1 MAGEATPFASSGTC
15 HPFAPF
21 RSRRRVARRNRTGMR
36 SSRIRARIL
45 HRPGD
50 DRCIHSE
57 ERNNLL
63 GEPGAFRMRSAA
75 ALGLQKRRGIGL
87 SRCLAEPRS
96 LTSER
101 SDALLEGIAAHD
113 ISAGL
118 AAQRAPDTIGAGSA
132 DDFRSGQ
139 VAGVDGLADE
149 ANRSIRHRRVYAA
162 RVQTVGR
169 EKALSPLARLA
180 RAANGIGRQNGSETA
195 DPRLTVAP
203 QKPRL

>member
-1 MAGEATPFASSGTC
+1 MGFSPSRFVGLKPILQLVKVVFSLCLSEGRGGR
-15 HPFAPF
+15 
-21 RSRRRVARRNRTGMR
+21 RSHALRKLRDVPPLRALSLTEKGCTAEQNRNAIITNTRSNSAQARRRQGR
-36 SSRIRARIL
+36 
-45 HRPGD
+45 
-50 DRCIHSE
+50 IHSE

-118 AAQRAPDTIGAGSA
+118 AAQRA
-132 DDFRSGQ
+132 
-139 VAGVDGLADE
+139 
-149 ANRSIRHRRVYAA
+149 
-162 RVQTVGR
+162 QT
-169 EKALSPLARLA
+169 P
-180 RAANGIGRQNGSETA
+180 
-195 DPRLTVAP
+195 
-203 QKPRL
+203 